1 MEKETKEMGSE
12 RARERLRLAGYKV
25 CAPSPPCSPPLH
37 ACLPPATL
45 MPRACGRPALQS
57 PCCTLYPSVC
67 VCEGERKRE
76 GEAEKEG
83 WQVVVC
89 LVALL

>member
-1 MEKETKEMGSE
+1 M
-12 RARERLRLAGYKV
+12 LA
-25 CAPSPPCSPPLH
+25 SP
-37 ACLPPATL
+37 ACLPSAGNSHA
-45 MPRACGRPALQS
+45 PRLRAASTAVSLLHVISEC
-57 PCCTLYPSVC
+57 VC